1 MLKSQFS
8 NHPDREPA
16 NRNFFDNDFE
26 PIRFSVNS
34 MTMKPIKSQ
43 QPISESFVKTHKMTH
58 ADIGQL
64 DMYVRM
70 YDDLIK
76 NDDDNPTIGVLLC
89 TDTDS
94 TIAKYSVLNESQQL
108 FASKYM
114 PFMPTEEELRHE
126 IEQQKRFFLE
136 HHKG

>member
-1 MLKSQFS
+1 
-8 NHPDREPA
+8 
-16 NRNFFDNDFE
+16 
-26 PIRFSVNS
+26 

-43 QPISESFVKTHKMTH
+43 QPISESFVKNHKMTH